1 MTAAAPLRRVA
12 FLVDNF
18 RYGNAY
24 WADLNGDHNTVDE
37 LFDLLD
43 ARGFRCEKPR
53 TNVHGE
59 GLQLLSA
66 QIANSLRNT
75 CGALALVCFFGH
87 AMMFNGHL
95 YFIPSEHAETSG
107 LPGPSMPRLFA
118 LSLAIFMG
126 IFQWR
131 GVCGWGFETLGCA
144 VGVLVLW
151 KFLHVPLKKITR
163 HPLSKAL
170 RFDQLEAQ
178 LANIH
183 ITHQARNATFVFLLD
198 CCREY
203 RRLSLWQ
210 RFLLGLQREGAQ
222 AKRSYNNFRPHFF
235 RVFACEEGRLALGFE
250 YSCGYLTYAFRKTL
264 LDIEKQVC
272 TLDEVLRGIEKNI
285 RTCCSRGLQQL
296 CVYSTSYRLAKDI
309 TLFDISSDAPSQAGP
324 TLLTSMKK
332 NQLENL
338 KPGEH
343 RLFHLHRTSWDPH
356 QRKRVF
362 SRLGSASDD
371 LRALL
376 LLRTLPRQR
385 FLKTATF
392 VEALKRH
399 SLRPSMVQRIFCE
412 LQLMQAKFLCDKSI
426 ALLSQGI
433 TSRSPN
439 HIKLKR
445 MESIDRKLYRIE
457 RLTARAVHVFDQHC
471 TDAYLRGKMEEVIAG
486 SIAVHVL
493 KPLLHFPN
501 SWPSLQPLSLQAA
514 ECAGHFQRA
523 LHAYAEGSLTSDT
536 ARLAVIWQIAS
547 LFSSI
552 FACDFHA
559 AAMQMEYLE
568 TALVACNEQHPN
580 YKKHWVIQRIL
591 KVVRFGCRLFVPRT
605 AMMGCI

>member
-1 MTAAAPLRRVA
+1 MTANKPLRRVA

-24 WADLNGDHNTVDE
+24 WTDLNGDHNTVDE
-37 LFDLLD
+37 LLELLD

-53 TNVHGE
+53 SNVHGE
-59 GLQLLSA
+59 ALQLLSA
-66 QIANSLRNT
+66 QIAHSLRNT

-107 LPGPSMPRLFA
+107 LPGPSMPSLLV

-131 GVCGWGFETLGCA
+131 GVCRWVSETLGCA

-151 KFLHVPLKKITR
+151 KFLHVLKKITR

-178 LANIH
+178 LATIH
-183 ITHQARNATFVFLLD
+183 TTHQARNATIVFLLD
-198 CCREY
+198 CCRDY

-210 RFLLGLQREGAQ
+210 WFLVCLQREGAQ
-222 AKRSYNNFRPHFF
+222 AKRSYSNFRPHFF
-235 RVFACEEGRLALGFE
+235 RVFACEEGRFALGFE
-250 YSCGYLTYAFRKTL
+250 YSCGYLTYAFWKTL
-264 LDIEKQVC
+264 QDIEKQAC
-272 TLDEVLRGIEKNI
+272 TLDELLRGIEKNI
-285 RTCCSRGLQQL
+285 RTCCNRGLQQP

-309 TLFDISSDAPSQAGP
+309 TLFDISPEAPSQVGP

-343 RLFHLHRTSWDPH
+343 RLFHLHRTSSDPH
-356 QRKRVF
+356 QRKRIF

-376 LLRTLPRQR
+376 LLRTLTRRR

-399 SLRPSMVQRIFCE
+399 SLRPSKVQRIFCE
-412 LQLMQAKFLCDKSI
+412 LKLMQAKFLCDKSI

-433 TSRSPN
+433 TNRSPN
-439 HIKLKR
+439 HIKR
-445 MESIDRKLYRIE
+445 MESVDRKLHRIE
-457 RLTARAVHVFDQHC
+457 RLTARVVHVFDQHC

-486 SIAVHVL
+486 SIAVHLL
-493 KPLLHFPN
+493 KPLLDFPN
-501 SWPSLQPLSLQAA
+501 SWPSLQPMSLQAA

-523 LHAYAEGSLTSDT
+523 LHAYAEGSLPSDT
-536 ARLAVIWQIAS
+536 ARLAVIWRIAS
-547 LFSSI
+547 LFASM

-559 AAMQMEYLE
+559 AAIQTEYLE
-568 TALVACNEQHPN
+568 RALVACNEHHPN

-591 KVVRFGCRLFVPRT
+591 GVVRFGFQLFGPRT
-605 AMMGCI
+605 ARTGCI